1 MSALSK
7 IAKPVI
13 VTPGDPS
20 GIGPEITL
28 KAALGCKMPFV
39 AIADPKHMAKLSA
52 ELGLSLDI
60 RIWLPGQKFDKK
72 KSDKRCLFVMAHRW
86 PAEVIAG
93 HPNEAN
99 SSSILSA
106 IEQAVN
112 QVLIGNAS
120 ALVTNPINK
129 YILYKAGF
137 TYPGHTEFLASLSRH
152 RKHPVMM
159 LANDFLRVI
168 PVTIHNP
175 ISEISERLTPEL
187 VYKTAI
193 VAKKDLTS
201 LFGIKRPRITICGLN
216 PHAGE
221 QGTLGSEDITI
232 IKPVISR
239 LLSEGINVTG
249 PLPADSVFHKSARS
263 EYDCVIGMYHDQ
275 VLPVVK
281 ALDFMNTVNITL
293 GLDFIRTSPDHG
305 TAYDIAGKNRADSN
319 SLVAA
324 IEYAKKLSNT
334 SLNRV
339 TTGE

>member
-1 MSALSK
+1 MSALSSTQT
-7 IAKPVI
+7 PVI

-28 KAALGCKMPFV
+28 KAALTGKTPFV
-39 AIADPKHMAKLSA
+39 AIADPEHMAKLSA

-60 RIWLPGQKFDKK
+60 CIWQPGQKLDKHYL
-72 KSDKRCLFVMAHRW
+72 SIFPHRW

-93 HPNEAN
+93 HPDDAN
-99 SSSILSA
+99 SASILGA
-106 IEQAVN
+106 IEQAVTH
-112 QVLIGNAS
+112 VLAGDAS

-129 YILYKAGF
+129 YVLYKAGF

-175 ISEISERLTPEL
+175 VSEISERLTPEL
-187 VYKTAI
+187 LYKTAI
-193 VAKKDLTS
+193 VTQQDLTNR
-201 LFGIKRPRITICGLN
+201 FGIENPRITVCGLN

-232 IKPVISR
+232 IKPVLSQ
-239 LLSEGINVTG
+239 LLSEGVNVTG
-249 PLPADSVFHKSARS
+249 PLPADSLFHQSARS
-263 EYDCVIGMYHDQ
+263 EYDCVLGMYHDQ

-281 ALDFMNTVNITL
+281 ALDFMKTVNITL

-305 TAYDIAGKNRADSN
+305 TAYDIAGKNKAKPDS
-319 SLVAA
+319 LIAA
-324 IEYAKKLSNT
+324 IDYARMLSHK
-334 SLNRV
+334 SV
-339 TTGE
+339 TPASIRK

>member
-1 MSALSK
+1 MSALSSTQT
-7 IAKPVI
+7 PVI

-28 KAALGCKMPFV
+28 KAALTGKTPFV
-39 AIADPKHMAKLSA
+39 AIADPEHMAKLSA

-60 RIWLPGQKFDKK
+60 CIWQPGQKLDKHYL
-72 KSDKRCLFVMAHRW
+72 SIFPHRW

-93 HPNEAN
+93 HPDDAN
-99 SSSILSA
+99 SASILGA
-106 IEQAVN
+106 IEQAVTH
-112 QVLIGNAS
+112 VLAGDAS

-129 YILYKAGF
+129 YVLYKAGF

-175 ISEISERLTPEL
+175 VSEISERLTPAL
-187 VYKTAI
+187 LYKTAI
-193 VAKKDLTS
+193 VTQQDLTNR
-201 LFGIKRPRITICGLN
+201 FGIENPRITVCGLN

-232 IKPVISR
+232 IKPVLSQ
-239 LLSEGINVTG
+239 LLSEGVNVTG
-249 PLPADSVFHKSARS
+249 PLPADSLFHQSARS
-263 EYDCVIGMYHDQ
+263 EYDCVLGMYHDQ

-281 ALDFMNTVNITL
+281 ALDFMKTVNITL

-305 TAYDIAGKNRADSN
+305 TAYDIAGKNKAKPDS
-319 SLVAA
+319 LIAA
-324 IEYAKKLSNT
+324 IDYARKLSHK
-334 SLNRV
+334 SV
-339 TTGE
+339 TPASIRK

>member
-1 MSALSK
+1 MSALSSTQT
-7 IAKPVI
+7 PVI

-28 KAALGCKMPFV
+28 KAALTGKTPFV
-39 AIADPKHMAKLSA
+39 AIADPEHMAKLSA

-60 RIWLPGQKFDKK
+60 CIWQPGQKLDKHYL
-72 KSDKRCLFVMAHRW
+72 SIFPHRW

-93 HPNEAN
+93 HPDDAN
-99 SSSILSA
+99 SASILGA
-106 IEQAVN
+106 IEQAVTH
-112 QVLIGNAS
+112 VLAGDAS

-129 YILYKAGF
+129 YVLYKAGF
-137 TYPGHTEFLASLSRH
+137 TYPGHTEFLASLSRQ

-175 ISEISERLTPEL
+175 VSEISERLTPAL
-187 VYKTAI
+187 LYKTAI
-193 VAKKDLTS
+193 VTQQDLTNR
-201 LFGIKRPRITICGLN
+201 FGIENPRITVCGLN

-232 IKPVISR
+232 IKPVLSQ
-239 LLSEGINVTG
+239 LLSEGVNVTG
-249 PLPADSVFHKSARS
+249 PLPADSLFHQSARS
-263 EYDCVIGMYHDQ
+263 EYDCVLGMYHDQ

-281 ALDFMNTVNITL
+281 ALDFMKTVNITL

-305 TAYDIAGKNRADSN
+305 TAYDIAGKNKAKPDS
-319 SLVAA
+319 LIAA
-324 IEYAKKLSNT
+324 IDYARMLSHK
-334 SLNRV
+334 SV
-339 TTGE
+339 TPSSIRK

>member
-1 MSALSK
+1 MSALSSTQT
-7 IAKPVI
+7 PVI

-28 KAALGCKMPFV
+28 KAALTGKTPFV
-39 AIADPKHMAKLSA
+39 AIADPEHMAKLSA

-60 RIWLPGQKFDKK
+60 CIWQPGQKLDKHYL
-72 KSDKRCLFVMAHRW
+72 SIFPHRW

-93 HPNEAN
+93 HPDDAN
-99 SSSILSA
+99 SASILGA
-106 IEQAVN
+106 IEQAVTH
-112 QVLIGNAS
+112 VLAGDAS

-129 YILYKAGF
+129 YVLYKAGF

-175 ISEISERLTPEL
+175 VSEISERLTPAL
-187 VYKTAI
+187 LYKTAI
-193 VAKKDLTS
+193 VTQQDLTNR
-201 LFGIKRPRITICGLN
+201 FGIENPRITVCGLN

-232 IKPVISR
+232 IKPVLSQ
-239 LLSEGINVTG
+239 LLSEGVNVTG
-249 PLPADSVFHKSARS
+249 PLPADSLFHQSARS
-263 EYDCVIGMYHDQ
+263 EYDCVLGMYHDQ

-281 ALDFMNTVNITL
+281 ALDFMKTVNITL

-305 TAYDIAGKNRADSN
+305 TAYDIAGKNRAKPDS
-319 SLVAA
+319 LIAA
-324 IEYAKKLSNT
+324 IDYARMLSHK
-334 SLNRV
+334 SV
-339 TTGE
+339 TPASIRK

>member
-1 MSALSK
+1 MSALSSTQT
-7 IAKPVI
+7 PVI

-28 KAALGCKMPFV
+28 KAALTGKTPFV
-39 AIADPKHMAKLSA
+39 AIADPEHMAKLSA

-60 RIWLPGQKFDKK
+60 CIWQPGQKLDKHYL
-72 KSDKRCLFVMAHRW
+72 SIFPHRW

-93 HPNEAN
+93 HPDDAN
-99 SSSILSA
+99 SASILGA
-106 IEQAVN
+106 IEQAVTH
-112 QVLIGNAS
+112 VLAGDAS

-129 YILYKAGF
+129 YVLYKAGF

-175 ISEISERLTPEL
+175 VSEISERLTPAL
-187 VYKTAI
+187 LYKTAI
-193 VAKKDLTS
+193 VTQQDLTNR
-201 LFGIKRPRITICGLN
+201 FGIENPRITVCGLN

-232 IKPVISR
+232 IKPVLSQ
-239 LLSEGINVTG
+239 LLSEGVNVTG
-249 PLPADSVFHKSARS
+249 PLPADSLFHESARS
-263 EYDCVIGMYHDQ
+263 EYDCVLGMYHDQ

-281 ALDFMNTVNITL
+281 ALDFMKTVNITL

-305 TAYDIAGKNRADSN
+305 TAYDIAGKNKAKPDS
-319 SLVAA
+319 LIAA
-324 IEYAKKLSNT
+324 IDYARMLSHK
-334 SLNRV
+334 SV
-339 TTGE
+339 TPASIRK

>member
-1 MSALSK
+1 MSALSSTQT
-7 IAKPVI
+7 PVI

-28 KAALGCKMPFV
+28 KAALTGKTPFV
-39 AIADPKHMAKLSA
+39 AIADPEHMAKLSA

-60 RIWLPGQKFDKK
+60 CIWQPGQKLDKHYL
-72 KSDKRCLFVMAHRW
+72 SIFPHRW

-93 HPNEAN
+93 HPDDAN
-99 SSSILSA
+99 SASILGA
-106 IEQAVN
+106 IELAVTH
-112 QVLIGNAS
+112 VLAGDAS

-129 YILYKAGF
+129 YVLYKAGF

-175 ISEISERLTPEL
+175 VSEISERLTPAL
-187 VYKTAI
+187 LYKTAI
-193 VAKKDLTS
+193 VTQQDLTNR
-201 LFGIKRPRITICGLN
+201 FGIENPRITVCGLN

-232 IKPVISR
+232 IKPVLLQ
-239 LLSEGINVTG
+239 LLSEGVNVTG
-249 PLPADSVFHKSARS
+249 PLPADSLFHQSARS
-263 EYDCVIGMYHDQ
+263 EYDCVLGMYHDQ

-281 ALDFMNTVNITL
+281 ALDFMKTVNITL

-305 TAYDIAGKNRADSN
+305 TAYDIAGKNKAKPDS
-319 SLVAA
+319 LIAA
-324 IEYAKKLSNT
+324 IDYARMLSHK
-334 SLNRV
+334 SV
-339 TTGE
+339 TPASIRK

>member
-1 MSALSK
+1 MSALSSTQT
-7 IAKPVI
+7 PVI

-28 KAALGCKMPFV
+28 KAALTGKTPFV
-39 AIADPKHMAKLSA
+39 AIADPEHMAKLSA

-60 RIWLPGQKFDKK
+60 CIWQPGQKLDKHYL
-72 KSDKRCLFVMAHRW
+72 SIFPHRW

-93 HPNEAN
+93 HPNDAN
-99 SSSILSA
+99 SASILGA
-106 IEQAVN
+106 IEQAVTH
-112 QVLIGNAS
+112 VLAGDAS

-129 YILYKAGF
+129 YVLYKAGF

-175 ISEISERLTPEL
+175 VSEISDRLTPEL
-187 VYKTAI
+187 LYKTAI
-193 VAKKDLTS
+193 VTQQDLTNR
-201 LFGIKRPRITICGLN
+201 FGIENPRITVCGLN

-221 QGTLGSEDITI
+221 KGTLGREDITI
-232 IKPVISR
+232 IKPVLSQ
-239 LLSEGINVTG
+239 LLSEGVNVTG
-249 PLPADSVFHKSARS
+249 PLPADSLFHQSARS
-263 EYDCVIGMYHDQ
+263 EYDCVLGMYHDQ

-281 ALDFMNTVNITL
+281 ALDFMKTVNITL

-305 TAYDIAGKNRADSN
+305 TAYDIAGKNKAKPDS
-319 SLVAA
+319 LIAA
-324 IEYAKKLSNT
+324 IDYARMLSHK
-334 SLNRV
+334 SV
-339 TTGE
+339 TPASIRK

>member
-7 IAKPVI
+7 ITKPVI

-28 KAALGCKMPFV
+28 KAALSCKTPFV
-39 AIADPKHMAKLSA
+39 AIADPNHMAKLSA

-60 RIWLPGQKFDKK
+60 RIWLPGQKFDK
-72 KSDKRCLFVMAHRW
+72 RCLFVMAHKW

-120 ALVTNPINK
+120 ALITNPINK

-137 TYPGHTEFLASLSRH
+137 TYPGHTEFLASLSQH

-159 LANDFLRVI
+159 LANDFLRAI

-175 ISEISERLTPEL
+175 VSEISERLTPEL
-187 VYKTAI
+187 LYKTAI
-193 VAKKDLTS
+193 VAHQDLTNR
-201 LFGIKRPRITICGLN
+201 FGIEYPRITVCGLN

-221 QGTLGSEDITI
+221 QGTLGNEDITI
-232 IKPVISR
+232 IKPVLLQ
-239 LLSEGINVTG
+239 LLSEGVNVTG
-249 PLPADSVFHKSARS
+249 PLPADSLFHQSARS
-263 EYDCVIGMYHDQ
+263 EYDCVLGMYHDQ

-281 ALDFMNTVNITL
+281 ALDFLKTVNITL

-305 TAYDIAGKNRADSN
+305 TAYDIAGKNRAKPDS
-319 SLVAA
+319 LIAA
-324 IEYAKKLSNT
+324 IDYARILSHKSVNP
-334 SLNRV
+334 V
-339 TTGE
+339 ATGE

>member
-1 MSALSK
+1 MSALSSTQT
-7 IAKPVI
+7 PVI

-28 KAALGCKMPFV
+28 KAALTGKTPFV
-39 AIADPKHMAKLSA
+39 AIADPEHMAKLSA

-60 RIWLPGQKFDKK
+60 CIWQPGQKLDKHYL
-72 KSDKRCLFVMAHRW
+72 SIFPHRW
-86 PAEVIAG
+86 PAKVIAG
-93 HPNEAN
+93 HPDDAN
-99 SSSILSA
+99 SASILGA
-106 IEQAVN
+106 IEQAVTH
-112 QVLIGNAS
+112 VLAGDAS

-129 YILYKAGF
+129 YVLYKAGF

-175 ISEISERLTPEL
+175 VSEISERLTPAL
-187 VYKTAI
+187 LYKTAI
-193 VAKKDLTS
+193 VTQQDLTNR
-201 LFGIKRPRITICGLN
+201 FGIENPRITVCGLN

-232 IKPVISR
+232 IKPVLSQ
-239 LLSEGINVTG
+239 LLSEGVNVTG
-249 PLPADSVFHKSARS
+249 PLPADSLFHQSARS
-263 EYDCVIGMYHDQ
+263 EYDCVLGMYHDQ

-281 ALDFMNTVNITL
+281 ALDFMKTVNITL

-305 TAYDIAGKNRADSN
+305 TAYDIAGKNKAKPDS
-319 SLVAA
+319 LIAA
-324 IEYAKKLSNT
+324 IDYARMLSHK
-334 SLNRV
+334 SV
-339 TTGE
+339 TPASIRK

>member
-1 MSALSK
+1 MSALSSTQT
-7 IAKPVI
+7 PVI

-28 KAALGCKMPFV
+28 KAALTGKTPFV
-39 AIADPKHMAKLSA
+39 AIADPEHMAKLSA

-60 RIWLPGQKFDKK
+60 CIWQPGQKLDKHYL
-72 KSDKRCLFVMAHRW
+72 SIFPHRW

-93 HPNEAN
+93 HPDDAN
-99 SSSILSA
+99 SASILGA
-106 IEQAVN
+106 IEQAVTH
-112 QVLIGNAS
+112 VLAGDAS

-129 YILYKAGF
+129 YVLYKAGF

-175 ISEISERLTPEL
+175 VSEISERLTPAL
-187 VYKTAI
+187 LYKTAI
-193 VAKKDLTS
+193 VTQQDLTNR
-201 LFGIKRPRITICGLN
+201 FGIENPRITVCGLN

-232 IKPVISR
+232 IKPVLSQ
-239 LLSEGINVTG
+239 LLSEGVNVTG
-249 PLPADSVFHKSARS
+249 PLPADSLFHQSARS
-263 EYDCVIGMYHDQ
+263 EYDCVLGMYHDQ

-281 ALDFMNTVNITL
+281 ALDFMKTVNITL

-305 TAYDIAGKNRADSN
+305 TAYDIAGKNKAKPDS
-319 SLVAA
+319 LIAA
-324 IEYAKKLSNT
+324 IDYARMLSDKSVNPA
-334 SLNRV
+334 SIQK
-339 TTGE
+339 

>member
-1 MSALSK
+1 MSALSSTQT
-7 IAKPVI
+7 PVI

-28 KAALGCKMPFV
+28 KAALTGKTPFV
-39 AIADPKHMAKLSA
+39 AIADPEHMAKLSA

-60 RIWLPGQKFDKK
+60 CIWQPGQKLDKHYL
-72 KSDKRCLFVMAHRW
+72 SIFPHRW

-93 HPNEAN
+93 HPDDAN
-99 SSSILSA
+99 SASILGA
-106 IEQAVN
+106 IEQAVTH
-112 QVLIGNAS
+112 VLAGDAS

-129 YILYKAGF
+129 YVLYKAGF

-175 ISEISERLTPEL
+175 VSEISERLTPEL
-187 VYKTAI
+187 LYKTAI
-193 VAKKDLTS
+193 VTQQDLTNR
-201 LFGIKRPRITICGLN
+201 FGIDNPRITVCGLN

-232 IKPVISR
+232 IKPVLSQ
-239 LLSEGINVTG
+239 LLSEGVNVTG
-249 PLPADSVFHKSARS
+249 PLPADSLFHQSARS
-263 EYDCVIGMYHDQ
+263 EYDCVLGMYHDQ

-281 ALDFMNTVNITL
+281 ALDFMKTVNITL

-305 TAYDIAGKNRADSN
+305 TAYDIAGKNKAKPDS
-319 SLVAA
+319 LIAA
-324 IEYAKKLSNT
+324 IDYARMLSHK
-334 SLNRV
+334 SV
-339 TTGE
+339 TPASIRK

>member
-1 MSALSK
+1 MSALSSTQT
-7 IAKPVI
+7 PVI

-28 KAALGCKMPFV
+28 KAALTGKTPFV
-39 AIADPKHMAKLSA
+39 AIADPEHMAKLSA

-60 RIWLPGQKFDKK
+60 CIWQPGQKLDKHYL
-72 KSDKRCLFVMAHRW
+72 SIFPHRW

-93 HPNEAN
+93 HPDDAN
-99 SSSILSA
+99 SASILGA
-106 IEQAVN
+106 IEQAVTH
-112 QVLIGNAS
+112 VLAGDAS

-129 YILYKAGF
+129 YVLYKAGF

-175 ISEISERLTPEL
+175 VSEISERLTPAL
-187 VYKTAI
+187 LYKTAI
-193 VAKKDLTS
+193 VTQQDLTNR
-201 LFGIKRPRITICGLN
+201 FGIENPRITVCGLN

-232 IKPVISR
+232 IKPVLSQ
-239 LLSEGINVTG
+239 LLSEGVNVTG
-249 PLPADSVFHKSARS
+249 PLPADSLFHQSARS
-263 EYDCVIGMYHDQ
+263 EYDCVLGMYHDQ

-281 ALDFMNTVNITL
+281 ALDFMKTVNITL

-305 TAYDIAGKNRADSN
+305 TAYDIAGKNKAKPDS
-319 SLVAA
+319 LIAA
-324 IEYAKKLSNT
+324 IDYARMLSHN
-334 SLNRV
+334 SV
-339 TTGE
+339 TPASIRK

>member
-1 MSALSK
+1 MSALSSTQT
-7 IAKPVI
+7 PVI

-28 KAALGCKMPFV
+28 KAALTGKTPFV
-39 AIADPKHMAKLSA
+39 AIADPEHMAKLSA

-60 RIWLPGQKFDKK
+60 CIWQPGQKLDKHYL
-72 KSDKRCLFVMAHRW
+72 SIFPHRW

-93 HPNEAN
+93 HPNDAN
-99 SSSILSA
+99 SASILGA
-106 IEQAVN
+106 IEQAVTH
-112 QVLIGNAS
+112 VLAGDAS

-129 YILYKAGF
+129 YVLYKAGF

-175 ISEISERLTPEL
+175 VSEISERLTPAL
-187 VYKTAI
+187 LYKTAI
-193 VAKKDLTS
+193 VTQQDLTNR
-201 LFGIKRPRITICGLN
+201 FGIENPRITVCGLN

-232 IKPVISR
+232 IKPVLSQ
-239 LLSEGINVTG
+239 LLSEGVNVTG
-249 PLPADSVFHKSARS
+249 PLPADSLFHESARS
-263 EYDCVIGMYHDQ
+263 EYDCVLGMYHDQ

-281 ALDFMNTVNITL
+281 ALDFMKTVNITL

-305 TAYDIAGKNRADSN
+305 TAYDIAGKNKAKPDS
-319 SLVAA
+319 LIAA
-324 IEYAKKLSNT
+324 IDYARMLSHK
-334 SLNRV
+334 SV
-339 TTGE
+339 TPASIRK

>member
-1 MSALSK
+1 MSALSSTQT
-7 IAKPVI
+7 PVI

-28 KAALGCKMPFV
+28 KAALTGKTPFV
-39 AIADPKHMAKLSA
+39 AIADPEHMAKLSA

-60 RIWLPGQKFDKK
+60 CIWQPGQKLDKHYL
-72 KSDKRCLFVMAHRW
+72 SIFPHRW

-93 HPNEAN
+93 HPDDAN
-99 SSSILSA
+99 SASILGA
-106 IEQAVN
+106 IEQAVTH
-112 QVLIGNAS
+112 VLAGDAS

-129 YILYKAGF
+129 YVLYKAGF

-175 ISEISERLTPEL
+175 VSEISERLTPAL
-187 VYKTAI
+187 LYKTAI
-193 VAKKDLTS
+193 VTQQDLTNR
-201 LFGIKRPRITICGLN
+201 FGIEKPRITVCGLN

-221 QGTLGSEDITI
+221 KGTLGSEDIAI
-232 IKPVISR
+232 IKPVLSQ
-239 LLSEGINVTG
+239 LLSEGVNVTG
-249 PLPADSVFHKSARS
+249 PLPADSLFHQSARS
-263 EYDCVIGMYHDQ
+263 EYDCVLGMYHDQ

-281 ALDFMNTVNITL
+281 ALDFMKTVNITL

-305 TAYDIAGKNRADSN
+305 TAYDIAGKNKAKPDS
-319 SLVAA
+319 LIAA
-324 IEYAKKLSNT
+324 IDYARMLSHK
-334 SLNRV
+334 SV
-339 TTGE
+339 TPASIRK

>member
-1 MSALSK
+1 MSALSSTQT
-7 IAKPVI
+7 PVI

-28 KAALGCKMPFV
+28 KAALTGKTPFV
-39 AIADPKHMAKLSA
+39 AIADPEHMAKLSA

-60 RIWLPGQKFDKK
+60 CIWQPGQKLDKHYL
-72 KSDKRCLFVMAHRW
+72 SIFPHRW

-93 HPNEAN
+93 HPDDAN
-99 SSSILSA
+99 SASILGA
-106 IEQAVN
+106 IEQAVTH
-112 QVLIGNAS
+112 VLAGDAS

-129 YILYKAGF
+129 YVLYKAGF

-175 ISEISERLTPEL
+175 VSEISERLTPAL
-187 VYKTAI
+187 LYKTAI
-193 VAKKDLTS
+193 VTQQDLTNR
-201 LFGIKRPRITICGLN
+201 FGIENPRITVCGLN

-232 IKPVISR
+232 IKPVLSQ
-239 LLSEGINVTG
+239 LLSEGVNVTG
-249 PLPADSVFHKSARS
+249 PLPADSLFHQSARN
-263 EYDCVIGMYHDQ
+263 EYDCVLGMYHDQ

-281 ALDFMNTVNITL
+281 ALDFMKTVNITL

-305 TAYDIAGKNRADSN
+305 TAYDIAGKNKAKPDS
-319 SLVAA
+319 LIAA
-324 IEYAKKLSNT
+324 IDYARMLSHK
-334 SLNRV
+334 SV
-339 TTGE
+339 TPASIRK

>member
-1 MSALSK
+1 MSALSSTQT
-7 IAKPVI
+7 PVI

-28 KAALGCKMPFV
+28 KAALTGKTPFV
-39 AIADPKHMAKLSA
+39 AIADPEHMAKLSA

-60 RIWLPGQKFDKK
+60 CIWQPGQKLDKHYL
-72 KSDKRCLFVMAHRW
+72 SIFPHRW

-93 HPNEAN
+93 HPDDAN
-99 SSSILSA
+99 SASILGA
-106 IEQAVN
+106 IEQAVTH
-112 QVLIGNAS
+112 VLAGDAS

-129 YILYKAGF
+129 YVLYKAGF

-175 ISEISERLTPEL
+175 VSEISERLTPAL
-187 VYKTAI
+187 LYKTAI
-193 VAKKDLTS
+193 VTQQDLTNR
-201 LFGIKRPRITICGLN
+201 FGIENPRITVCGLN

-221 QGTLGSEDITI
+221 KGTLGSEDIAI
-232 IKPVISR
+232 IKPVLSQ
-239 LLSEGINVTG
+239 LLSEGVNVTG
-249 PLPADSVFHKSARS
+249 PLPADSLFHQSARS
-263 EYDCVIGMYHDQ
+263 EYDCVLGMYHDQ

-281 ALDFMNTVNITL
+281 ALDFMKTVNITL

-305 TAYDIAGKNRADSN
+305 TAYDIAGKNKAKPDS
-319 SLVAA
+319 LIAA
-324 IEYAKKLSNT
+324 IDYARMLSHK
-334 SLNRV
+334 SV
-339 TTGE
+339 TPASIRK

>member
-1 MSALSK
+1 MSALSSTQT
-7 IAKPVI
+7 PVI

-28 KAALGCKMPFV
+28 KAALTGKTPFV
-39 AIADPKHMAKLSA
+39 AIADPEHMAKLSA

-60 RIWLPGQKFDKK
+60 CIWQPGQKLDKHYL
-72 KSDKRCLFVMAHRW
+72 SIFPHRW

-93 HPNEAN
+93 HPDDAN
-99 SSSILSA
+99 SASILGA
-106 IEQAVN
+106 IELAVTH
-112 QVLIGNAS
+112 VLAGDAS

-129 YILYKAGF
+129 YVLYKAGF

-175 ISEISERLTPEL
+175 VSEISERLTPAL
-187 VYKTAI
+187 LYKTAI
-193 VAKKDLTS
+193 VTQQDLTNR
-201 LFGIKRPRITICGLN
+201 FGIENPRITVCGLN

-232 IKPVISR
+232 IKPVLSQ
-239 LLSEGINVTG
+239 LLSEGVNVTG
-249 PLPADSVFHKSARS
+249 PLPADSLFHQSARS
-263 EYDCVIGMYHDQ
+263 EYDCVLGMYHDQ

-281 ALDFMNTVNITL
+281 ALDFMKTVNITL

-305 TAYDIAGKNRADSN
+305 TAYDIAGKNKAKPDS
-319 SLVAA
+319 LIAA
-324 IEYAKKLSNT
+324 IDYARMLSHK
-334 SLNRV
+334 SV
-339 TTGE
+339 TPASIRK

>member
-1 MSALSK
+1 MSALSSTQT
-7 IAKPVI
+7 PVI

-28 KAALGCKMPFV
+28 KAALTGKTPFV
-39 AIADPKHMAKLSA
+39 AIADPEHMAKLSA

-60 RIWLPGQKFDKK
+60 CIWQPGQKLDKHYL
-72 KSDKRCLFVMAHRW
+72 SIFPHRW
-86 PAEVIAG
+86 PAKVIAG
-93 HPNEAN
+93 HPDDAN
-99 SSSILSA
+99 SASILGA
-106 IEQAVN
+106 IEQAVTH
-112 QVLIGNAS
+112 VLAGDAS

-129 YILYKAGF
+129 YVLYKAGF

-175 ISEISERLTPEL
+175 VSEISERLTPAL
-187 VYKTAI
+187 LYKTAI
-193 VAKKDLTS
+193 VTQQDLTNR
-201 LFGIKRPRITICGLN
+201 FGIENPRITVCGLN

-232 IKPVISR
+232 IKPVLSQ
-239 LLSEGINVTG
+239 LLSEGVNVTG
-249 PLPADSVFHKSARS
+249 PLPADSLFHQSVRS
-263 EYDCVIGMYHDQ
+263 EYDCVLGMYHDQ

-281 ALDFMNTVNITL
+281 ALDFMKTVNITL

-305 TAYDIAGKNRADSN
+305 TAYDIAGKNKAKPDS
-319 SLVAA
+319 LIAA
-324 IEYAKKLSNT
+324 IDYARMLSHK
-334 SLNRV
+334 SV
-339 TTGE
+339 TPASIRK

>member
-1 MSALSK
+1 MSALSSTQT
-7 IAKPVI
+7 PVI

-28 KAALGCKMPFV
+28 KAALTGKTPFV
-39 AIADPKHMAKLSA
+39 AIADPEHMAKLSA

-60 RIWLPGQKFDKK
+60 CIWQPGQKLDKHYL
-72 KSDKRCLFVMAHRW
+72 SIFPHRW

-93 HPNEAN
+93 HPDDAN
-99 SSSILSA
+99 SVSILGA
-106 IEQAVN
+106 IEQAVTH
-112 QVLIGNAS
+112 VLAGDAS

-129 YILYKAGF
+129 YVLYKAGF

-175 ISEISERLTPEL
+175 VSEISERLTPAL
-187 VYKTAI
+187 LYKTAI
-193 VAKKDLTS
+193 VTQQDLTNR
-201 LFGIKRPRITICGLN
+201 FGIENPRITVCGLN

-232 IKPVISR
+232 IKPVLSQ
-239 LLSEGINVTG
+239 LLSEGVNVTG
-249 PLPADSVFHKSARS
+249 PLPADSLFHQSARS
-263 EYDCVIGMYHDQ
+263 EYDCVLGMYHDQ

-281 ALDFMNTVNITL
+281 SLDFMKTVNITL

-305 TAYDIAGKNRADSN
+305 TAYDIAGKNRAEPDS
-319 SLVAA
+319 LIAA
-324 IEYAKKLSNT
+324 IDYARMLSDKNVNPA
-334 SLNRV
+334 SIHK
-339 TTGE
+339 

>member
-1 MSALSK
+1 MSALSSTQT
-7 IAKPVI
+7 PVI

-28 KAALGCKMPFV
+28 KAALTGKTPFV
-39 AIADPKHMAKLSA
+39 AIADPEHMAKLSA

-60 RIWLPGQKFDKK
+60 CIWQPGQKLDKHYL
-72 KSDKRCLFVMAHRW
+72 SIFPHRW

-93 HPNEAN
+93 HPDDAN
-99 SSSILSA
+99 SASILGS
-106 IEQAVN
+106 IEQAVTY
-112 QVLIGNAS
+112 VLAGDAS

-129 YILYKAGF
+129 YVLYKAGF

-175 ISEISERLTPEL
+175 VSEISERLTPEL
-187 VYKTAI
+187 LYKTAI
-193 VAKKDLTS
+193 VTQQDLTNR
-201 LFGIKRPRITICGLN
+201 FGIENPRITVCGLN

-232 IKPVISR
+232 IKPVLSQ
-239 LLSEGINVTG
+239 LLSEGVNVTG
-249 PLPADSVFHKSARS
+249 PLPADSLFHQSARS
-263 EYDCVIGMYHDQ
+263 EYDCVLGMYHDQ

-281 ALDFMNTVNITL
+281 ALDFMKTVNITL

-305 TAYDIAGKNRADSN
+305 TAYDIAGKNKAKPDS
-319 SLVAA
+319 LIAA
-324 IEYAKKLSNT
+324 IDYARMLSHK
-334 SLNRV
+334 SV
-339 TTGE
+339 TPASIRK

>member
-1 MSALSK
+1 MSTLSS
-7 IAKPVI
+7 AKTPVI

-28 KAALGCKMPFV
+28 KAALTGKTPFV
-39 AIADPKHMAKLSA
+39 AIADPEHMTKLSG
-52 ELGLSLDI
+52 ELGLNLDI
-60 RIWLPGQKFDKK
+60 RIWQPGQKLDKQYL
-72 KSDKRCLFVMAHRW
+72 SIFPHRW

-93 HPNEAN
+93 HPDDAN
-99 SSSILSA
+99 SASILGA
-106 IEQAVN
+106 IEQAVTY
-112 QVLIGNAS
+112 VLAGDAS

-129 YILYKAGF
+129 YVLYKAGF

-175 ISEISERLTPEL
+175 VSEISERLTPEL
-187 VYKTAI
+187 LFKTVI
-193 VAKKDLTS
+193 VTQQDLTNR
-201 LFGIKRPRITICGLN
+201 FGIENPRITVCGLN

-232 IKPVISR
+232 IKPVLSQ
-239 LLSEGINVTG
+239 LLSEGVNVTG
-249 PLPADSVFHKSARS
+249 PLPADSLFHESARS
-263 EYDCVIGMYHDQ
+263 EYDCVLGMYHDQ

-281 ALDFMNTVNITL
+281 SLDFMKTVNITL

-305 TAYDIAGKNRADSN
+305 TAYDIAGKNRAKPDS
-319 SLVAA
+319 LIAA
-324 IEYAKKLSNT
+324 IDYARMLGHKSVNPASISK
-334 SLNRV
+334 
-339 TTGE
+339 

>member
-1 MSALSK
+1 MSALSSTQT
-7 IAKPVI
+7 PVI

-28 KAALGCKMPFV
+28 KAALTGKTPFV
-39 AIADPKHMAKLSA
+39 AIADPEHMAKLSA

-60 RIWLPGQKFDKK
+60 CIWQPGQKLDKHYL
-72 KSDKRCLFVMAHRW
+72 SIFPHRW

-93 HPNEAN
+93 HPDDAN
-99 SSSILSA
+99 SVSILGA
-106 IEQAVN
+106 IEQAVTH
-112 QVLIGNAS
+112 VLAGDAS

-129 YILYKAGF
+129 YVLYKAGF

-175 ISEISERLTPEL
+175 VSEISERLTPAL
-187 VYKTAI
+187 LYKTAI
-193 VAKKDLTS
+193 VTQQDLTNR
-201 LFGIKRPRITICGLN
+201 FGIENPRITVCGLN

-232 IKPVISR
+232 IKPVLSQ
-239 LLSEGINVTG
+239 LLSEGVNVTG
-249 PLPADSVFHKSARS
+249 PLPADSLFHQSARS
-263 EYDCVIGMYHDQ
+263 EYDCVLGMYHDQ

-281 ALDFMNTVNITL
+281 ALDFMKTVNITL

-305 TAYDIAGKNRADSN
+305 TAYDIAGKNKAKPDS
-319 SLVAA
+319 LIAA
-324 IEYAKKLSNT
+324 IDYARMLSHK
-334 SLNRV
+334 SV
-339 TTGE
+339 TPASIRK

>member
-1 MSALSK
+1 MSALSSTQT
-7 IAKPVI
+7 PVI

-28 KAALGCKMPFV
+28 KAALTGKTPFV
-39 AIADPKHMAKLSA
+39 AIADPEHMAKLSA
-52 ELGLSLDI
+52 ELGLNLDI
-60 RIWLPGQKFDKK
+60 CIWQPGQKLDKQYL
-72 KSDKRCLFVMAHRW
+72 SIFPHRW

-93 HPNEAN
+93 HPDDAN
-99 SSSILSA
+99 SASILGA
-106 IEQAVN
+106 IEQAVTH
-112 QVLIGNAS
+112 VLAGDAS

-129 YILYKAGF
+129 YVLYKAGF

-175 ISEISERLTPEL
+175 VSEISERLTPAL
-187 VYKTAI
+187 LYKTAI
-193 VAKKDLTS
+193 VTQQDLTNR
-201 LFGIKRPRITICGLN
+201 FGIENPRITVCGLN

-232 IKPVISR
+232 IKPVLSQ
-239 LLSEGINVTG
+239 LLSEGVNVTG
-249 PLPADSVFHKSARS
+249 PLPADSLFHQSARS
-263 EYDCVIGMYHDQ
+263 EYDCVLGMYHDQ

-281 ALDFMNTVNITL
+281 ALDFMKTVNITL

-305 TAYDIAGKNRADSN
+305 TAYDIAGKNKAKPDS
-319 SLVAA
+319 LIAA
-324 IEYAKKLSNT
+324 IDYARMLSHKSVNPA
-334 SLNRV
+334 SIRK
-339 TTGE
+339 

>member
-1 MSALSK
+1 MSALSSTQT
-7 IAKPVI
+7 PVI

-28 KAALGCKMPFV
+28 KAALTGKTPFV
-39 AIADPKHMAKLSA
+39 AIADPEHMAKLSA

-60 RIWLPGQKFDKK
+60 CIWQPGQKLDKHYL
-72 KSDKRCLFVMAHRW
+72 SIFPHRW

-93 HPNEAN
+93 HPDDAN
-99 SSSILSA
+99 SVSILGA
-106 IEQAVN
+106 IEQAVTH
-112 QVLIGNAS
+112 VLAGDAS

-129 YILYKAGF
+129 YVLYKAGF

-175 ISEISERLTPEL
+175 VSEISERLTPAVL
-187 VYKTAI
+187 YKTAI
-193 VAKKDLTS
+193 VTQQDLTNR
-201 LFGIKRPRITICGLN
+201 FGIENPRITVCGLN

-232 IKPVISR
+232 IKPVLSQ
-239 LLSEGINVTG
+239 LLSEGVNVTG
-249 PLPADSVFHKSARS
+249 PLPADSLFHESARS
-263 EYDCVIGMYHDQ
+263 EYDCVLGMYHDQ

-281 ALDFMNTVNITL
+281 ALDFMKTVNITL

-305 TAYDIAGKNRADSN
+305 TAYDIAGKNKAKPDS
-319 SLVAA
+319 LIAA
-324 IEYAKKLSNT
+324 IDYARMLSHK
-334 SLNRV
+334 SV
-339 TTGE
+339 TPASIRK

>member
-1 MSALSK
+1 MSALSSTQT
-7 IAKPVI
+7 PVI

-28 KAALGCKMPFV
+28 KAALTGKTPFV
-39 AIADPKHMAKLSA
+39 AIADPEHMAKLSA

-60 RIWLPGQKFDKK
+60 CIWQQGQKLDMHYLWIFP
-72 KSDKRCLFVMAHRW
+72 HRL
-86 PAEVIAG
+86 PAEVIPG
-93 HPNEAN
+93 HPDDAN
-99 SSSILSA
+99 SASILGS
-106 IEQAVN
+106 IEHAVTH
-112 QVLIGNAS
+112 VLAGDAS

-129 YILYKAGF
+129 YVLYKAGF

-175 ISEISERLTPEL
+175 VSEISERLTPAL
-187 VYKTAI
+187 LYKTAI
-193 VAKKDLTS
+193 VTQQDLTNR
-201 LFGIKRPRITICGLN
+201 FGIENPRITVCGLN

-232 IKPVISR
+232 IKPVLLQ
-239 LLSEGINVTG
+239 LLSEGVNVTG
-249 PLPADSVFHKSARS
+249 PLPADSLFHQSARS
-263 EYDCVIGMYHDQ
+263 EYDCVLGMYHDQ

-281 ALDFMNTVNITL
+281 ALDFMKTVNITL

-305 TAYDIAGKNRADSN
+305 TAYDIAGKNKAKPDS
-319 SLVAA
+319 LIAA
-324 IEYAKKLSNT
+324 IDYARMLSHK
-334 SLNRV
+334 SV
-339 TTGE
+339 TTASICK

>member
-1 MSALSK
+1 MSALSSTQT
-7 IAKPVI
+7 PVI

-28 KAALGCKMPFV
+28 KAALTGKTPFV
-39 AIADPKHMAKLSA
+39 AIADPEHMAKLSA
-52 ELGLSLDI
+52 ELGLNLDI
-60 RIWLPGQKFDKK
+60 CIWQPGQKLDKHYL
-72 KSDKRCLFVMAHRW
+72 SIFPHRW

-93 HPNEAN
+93 HPDDAN
-99 SSSILSA
+99 SASILGA
-106 IEQAVN
+106 IEQAVTH
-112 QVLIGNAS
+112 VLAGDAS

-129 YILYKAGF
+129 YVLYKAGF

-175 ISEISERLTPEL
+175 VSEISERLTPAL
-187 VYKTAI
+187 LYKTAI
-193 VAKKDLTS
+193 VTQQDLTNR
-201 LFGIKRPRITICGLN
+201 FGIENPRITVCGLN

-232 IKPVISR
+232 IKPVLSQ
-239 LLSEGINVTG
+239 LLSEGVNVTG
-249 PLPADSVFHKSARS
+249 PLPADSLFHQSARS
-263 EYDCVIGMYHDQ
+263 EYDCVLGMYHDQ

-281 ALDFMNTVNITL
+281 ALDFMKTVNITL

-305 TAYDIAGKNRADSN
+305 TAYDIAGKNKAKPDS
-319 SLVAA
+319 LIAA
-324 IEYAKKLSNT
+324 IDYARMLSHK
-334 SLNRV
+334 SV
-339 TTGE
+339 TPASIRK

>member
-1 MSALSK
+1 MSALSSTQT
-7 IAKPVI
+7 PVI

-28 KAALGCKMPFV
+28 KAALTGKTPFV
-39 AIADPKHMAKLSA
+39 AIADPEHMAKLSA

-60 RIWLPGQKFDKK
+60 CIWQPGQKLDKHYL
-72 KSDKRCLFVMAHRW
+72 SIFPHRW

-93 HPNEAN
+93 HPNDAN
-99 SSSILSA
+99 SASILGA
-106 IEQAVN
+106 IEQAVTH
-112 QVLIGNAS
+112 VLAGDAS

-129 YILYKAGF
+129 YVLYKAGF

-175 ISEISERLTPEL
+175 VSEISERLTPAL
-187 VYKTAI
+187 LYKTAI
-193 VAKKDLTS
+193 VTQQDLTNR
-201 LFGIKRPRITICGLN
+201 FGIENPRITVCGLN

-232 IKPVISR
+232 IKPVLSQ
-239 LLSEGINVTG
+239 LLSEGVNVTG
-249 PLPADSVFHKSARS
+249 PLPADSLFHQSARS
-263 EYDCVIGMYHDQ
+263 EYDCVLGMYHDQ

-281 ALDFMNTVNITL
+281 ALDFMKTVNITL

-305 TAYDIAGKNRADSN
+305 TAYDIAGKNKAKPDS
-319 SLVAA
+319 LIAA
-324 IEYAKKLSNT
+324 IDYARMLSHK
-334 SLNRV
+334 SV
-339 TTGE
+339 TPASIRK

>member
-1 MSALSK
+1 MSALSSTQT
-7 IAKPVI
+7 PVI

-28 KAALGCKMPFV
+28 KAALTGKTPFV
-39 AIADPKHMAKLSA
+39 AIADPEHMAKLSA
-52 ELGLSLDI
+52 ELELNLDI
-60 RIWLPGQKFDKK
+60 CIWQPGQKLDKHYL
-72 KSDKRCLFVMAHRW
+72 SIFPHRW

-93 HPNEAN
+93 HPDDAN
-99 SSSILSA
+99 SASILGA
-106 IEQAVN
+106 IEQAVTH
-112 QVLIGNAS
+112 VLAGDAS

-129 YILYKAGF
+129 YVLYKAGF

-175 ISEISERLTPEL
+175 VSEISERLTPAL
-187 VYKTAI
+187 LYKTAI
-193 VAKKDLTS
+193 VTQQDLTNR
-201 LFGIKRPRITICGLN
+201 FGIENPRITVCGLN

-232 IKPVISR
+232 IKPVLSQ
-239 LLSEGINVTG
+239 LLSEGVNVTG
-249 PLPADSVFHKSARS
+249 PLPADSLFHQSARS
-263 EYDCVIGMYHDQ
+263 EYDCVLGMYHDQ

-281 ALDFMNTVNITL
+281 ALDFMKTVNITL

-305 TAYDIAGKNRADSN
+305 TAYDIAGKNKAKPDS
-319 SLVAA
+319 LIAA
-324 IEYAKKLSNT
+324 IDYARMLSHK
-334 SLNRV
+334 SV
-339 TTGE
+339 TPASIRK

>member
-1 MSALSK
+1 MSALSSTQT
-7 IAKPVI
+7 PVI

-28 KAALGCKMPFV
+28 KAALTGKTPFV
-39 AIADPKHMAKLSA
+39 AIADPEHMAKLSA

-60 RIWLPGQKFDKK
+60 CIWQPGQKLDKHYL
-72 KSDKRCLFVMAHRW
+72 SIFPHRW

-93 HPNEAN
+93 HPDDAN
-99 SSSILSA
+99 SASILGA
-106 IEQAVN
+106 IEQAVTH
-112 QVLIGNAS
+112 VLAGDAS

-129 YILYKAGF
+129 YVLYKAGF

-175 ISEISERLTPEL
+175 VSEISEQLTPAL
-187 VYKTAI
+187 LYKTAI
-193 VAKKDLTS
+193 VTQQDLTNR
-201 LFGIKRPRITICGLN
+201 FGIENPRITVCGLN

-232 IKPVISR
+232 IKPVLSQ
-239 LLSEGINVTG
+239 LLSEGVNVTG
-249 PLPADSVFHKSARS
+249 PLPADSLFHESARS
-263 EYDCVIGMYHDQ
+263 EYDCVLGMYHDQ

-281 ALDFMNTVNITL
+281 ALDFMKTVNITL

-305 TAYDIAGKNRADSN
+305 TAYDIAGKNKAKPDS
-319 SLVAA
+319 LIAA
-324 IEYAKKLSNT
+324 IDYARMLSHK
-334 SLNRV
+334 SV
-339 TTGE
+339 TPASIRK

>member
-1 MSALSK
+1 MSALSSTQT
-7 IAKPVI
+7 PVI

-28 KAALGCKMPFV
+28 KAALTGKTPFV
-39 AIADPKHMAKLSA
+39 AIADPEHMAKLSA

-60 RIWLPGQKFDKK
+60 CIWQPGQKLDKHYL
-72 KSDKRCLFVMAHRW
+72 SIFPHRW

-93 HPNEAN
+93 HPDDAN
-99 SSSILSA
+99 SASILGA
-106 IEQAVN
+106 IEQAVTH
-112 QVLIGNAS
+112 VLAGDAS

-129 YILYKAGF
+129 YVLYKAGF

-175 ISEISERLTPEL
+175 VSEISERLTPAL
-187 VYKTAI
+187 LYKTAI
-193 VAKKDLTS
+193 VTQQDLTNR
-201 LFGIKRPRITICGLN
+201 FGIENPRITVCGLN

-232 IKPVISR
+232 IKPVLSQ
-239 LLSEGINVTG
+239 LLSEGVNVKG
-249 PLPADSVFHKSARS
+249 PLPADSLFHQSARS
-263 EYDCVIGMYHDQ
+263 EYDCVLGMYHDQ

-281 ALDFMNTVNITL
+281 ALDFMKTVNITL

-305 TAYDIAGKNRADSN
+305 TAYDIAGKNKAKPDS
-319 SLVAA
+319 LIAA
-324 IEYAKKLSNT
+324 IDYARMLSHK
-334 SLNRV
+334 SV
-339 TTGE
+339 TPASIRK

>member
-1 MSALSK
+1 MSALSSTQT
-7 IAKPVI
+7 PVI

-28 KAALGCKMPFV
+28 KAALTGKTPFV
-39 AIADPKHMAKLSA
+39 AIADPEHMAKLSA

-60 RIWLPGQKFDKK
+60 CIWQPGQKLDKHYL
-72 KSDKRCLFVMAHRW
+72 SIFPHRW

-93 HPNEAN
+93 HPNDAN
-99 SSSILSA
+99 SASILGA
-106 IEQAVN
+106 IEQAVTH
-112 QVLIGNAS
+112 VLAGDAS

-129 YILYKAGF
+129 YVLYKAGF

-175 ISEISERLTPEL
+175 VSEISERLTPAL
-187 VYKTAI
+187 LYKTAI
-193 VAKKDLTS
+193 VTQQDLTNR
-201 LFGIKRPRITICGLN
+201 FGIGNPRITVCGLN

-232 IKPVISR
+232 IKPVLSQ
-239 LLSEGINVTG
+239 LLSEGVNVTG
-249 PLPADSVFHKSARS
+249 PLPADSLFHQSARS
-263 EYDCVIGMYHDQ
+263 EYDCVLGMYHDQ

-281 ALDFMNTVNITL
+281 ALDFMKTVNITL

-305 TAYDIAGKNRADSN
+305 TAYDIAGKNKAKPDS
-319 SLVAA
+319 LIAA
-324 IEYAKKLSNT
+324 IDYARMLSHK
-334 SLNRV
+334 SV
-339 TTGE
+339 TPASIRK

>member
-1 MSALSK
+1 MSALSSTQT
-7 IAKPVI
+7 PVI

-28 KAALGCKMPFV
+28 KAALTGKTPFV
-39 AIADPKHMAKLSA
+39 AIADPEHMAKLSA

-60 RIWLPGQKFDKK
+60 CIWQPGQKLDKHYL
-72 KSDKRCLFVMAHRW
+72 SIFPHRW

-93 HPNEAN
+93 HPDGAN
-99 SSSILSA
+99 SASILGA
-106 IEQAVN
+106 IEQAVTH
-112 QVLIGNAS
+112 VLAGDAS

-129 YILYKAGF
+129 YVLYKAGF

-175 ISEISERLTPEL
+175 VSEISERLTPAL
-187 VYKTAI
+187 LYKTAI
-193 VAKKDLTS
+193 VTQQDLTNR
-201 LFGIKRPRITICGLN
+201 FGIENPRITVCGLN

-232 IKPVISR
+232 IKPVLLQ
-239 LLSEGINVTG
+239 LLSEGVNVTG
-249 PLPADSVFHKSARS
+249 PLPADSLFHQSARS
-263 EYDCVIGMYHDQ
+263 EYDCVLGMYHDQ

-281 ALDFMNTVNITL
+281 ALDFMKTVNITL

-305 TAYDIAGKNRADSN
+305 TAYDIAGKNKAKPDS
-319 SLVAA
+319 LIAA
-324 IEYAKKLSNT
+324 IDYARMLSHK
-334 SLNRV
+334 SV
-339 TTGE
+339 TPASIRK